1 MKLTTILLIA
11 ICSMVSKVSTAQDTI
26 DPRGD
31 TIQWNYANVENRV
44 KSELVNQGGYFINY
58 GGESFLWVQNGVD
71 REYVF
76 KTKSV
81 QGDWQDAKQNG
92 ELVYRV
98 ICNGEEGT
106 LKLVRTRT
114 QIFVELDFVQPNK
127 TTPHLILLVT
137 SINKI

>member
-1 MKLTTILLIA
+1 MKLITTLLIA
-11 ICSMVSKVSTAQDTI
+11 TCSMVSTVSTAQGTI

-58 GGESFLWVQNGVD
+58 GGQSFLWVQNGVD
-71 REYVF
+71 RKYVF
-76 KTKSV
+76 KTQSV
-81 QGDWQDAKQNG
+81 QGDWRDANKNG

-98 ICNGEEGT
+98 NCNGEEGT